1 MTAKQHMPTFPLP
14 AQEAAAPP
22 ARLDGAIP
30 DLVAQVYA
38 AAPQDEQRKLLAML
52 LEPLGLLSLAAIGSG
67 IFAHLRLR
75 GGWPEFRPAIDDLN
89 RVRTSD
95 MVALVHHVQQVS
107 IETVQSL
114 AAHVKGSPVMAG
126 SAAAAVL
133 VAMLVQHSRRRR
145 GEAGER
151 IDDAPSSAPST

>member
-1 MTAKQHMPTFPLP
+1 MTEDKHVPPSTTPRLEGA
-14 AQEAAAPP
+14 AAAPA

-30 DLVAQVYA
+30 DLVAEVFA

-52 LEPLGLLSLAAIGSG
+52 IRPLGLLSLAAIGSG

-75 GGWPEFRPAIDDLN
+75 GGWPEFRPAVDDLN

-95 MVALVHHVQQVS
+95 IVALVHHVQQVS

-114 AAHVKGSPVMAG
+114 AVYVKGSPLMAG

-133 VAMLVQHSRRRR
+133 AAMLVQRTRRRR

-151 IDDAPSSAPST
+151 AEDDE